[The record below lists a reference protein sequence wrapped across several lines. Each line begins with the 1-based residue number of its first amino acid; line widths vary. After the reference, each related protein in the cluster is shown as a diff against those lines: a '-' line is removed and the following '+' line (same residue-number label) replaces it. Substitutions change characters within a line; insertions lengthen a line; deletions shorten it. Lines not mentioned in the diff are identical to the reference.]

1 MTHAPHT
8 AAGRQ
13 WLLTIG
19 GLLALA
25 GCAVAPVPPTA
36 ALQAAETAIANADQ
50 ARVTEYAAL
59 ELGEARQE
67 LAAARAA
74 VQREQMVVAER
85 LALEAR
91 VNAELAMAR
100 ADAGKAKA
108 VNDDL
113 RKSTESLEQEL
124 QRNSG
129 ARP

>member
-1 MTHAPHT
+1 MTHASRT
-8 AAGRQ
+8 AAGRR
-13 WLLTIG
+13 WLLAAG
-19 GLLALA
+19 ALLALTA
-25 GCAVAPVPPTA
+25 CAAVPVPPTA
-36 ALQAAETAIANADQ
+36 ALQAAETAIANAEQ

-74 VQREQMVVAER
+74 VQREQMVLAER
-85 LALEAR
+85 LALESRAS
-91 VNAELAMAR
+91 AELAMAR
-100 ADAGKAKA
+100 AEAGKAKA